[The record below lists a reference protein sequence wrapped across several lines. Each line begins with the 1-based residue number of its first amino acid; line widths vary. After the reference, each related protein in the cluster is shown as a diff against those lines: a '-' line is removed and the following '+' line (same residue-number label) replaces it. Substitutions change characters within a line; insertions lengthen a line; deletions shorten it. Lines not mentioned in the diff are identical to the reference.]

1 MPVPSHR
8 LTQFHKQNWP
18 EFLRPPPLCPQNR
31 ACSKSNSLTETTNA
45 SGLLV
50 VQIGDGVAKKYDHYN
65 CHSDLNR
72 FTILSRR
79 HVGKGESSGRTDAG
93 ADPR

>member
-1 MPVPSHR
+1 MR
-8 LTQFHKQNWP
+8 LAW
-18 EFLRPPPLCPQNR
+18 
-31 ACSKSNSLTETTNA
+31 
-45 SGLLV
+45 LV